1 MTNDPISS
9 HIPSPITSKPTSRRR
24 RSQKATIPF
33 AAATA
38 GPKAREEVA
47 RILRHFGAEEIGFS
61 DNFQEHEVLLYFRH
75 RGRQVHMRASAR
87 GWATM
92 WLKANPYSYRCKRS
106 RAEYEGD
113 ALRQGHLA
121 INSALREW
129 IKGQTTI
136 VEAGFLSFEAVFA
149 PFMLA
154 PDGRPLL
161 EHVAGL
167 LPAPEEPK
175 VVTLPAR

>member
-1 MTNDPISS
+1 MTNDLTGPHTAPASAN
-9 HIPSPITSKPTSRRR
+9 KPKARRR

-33 AAATA
+33 ATATA
-38 GPKAREEVA
+38 GTRAREEIT

-61 DNFQEHEVLLYFRH
+61 DNFQEHELLLYFRH

-87 GWATM
+87 GWAVM
-92 WLKANPYSYRCKRS
+92 WLKANPYTYRCRRS
-106 RAEYEGD
+106 EAEYKQD

-121 INSALREW
+121 ISSALRDW

-136 VEAGFLSFEAVFA
+136 VEAGVLSFDAVFA

-161 EHVAGL
+161 DHVAGL
-167 LPAPEEPK
+167 LPQPEEK
-175 VVTLPAR
+175 VVALPAR